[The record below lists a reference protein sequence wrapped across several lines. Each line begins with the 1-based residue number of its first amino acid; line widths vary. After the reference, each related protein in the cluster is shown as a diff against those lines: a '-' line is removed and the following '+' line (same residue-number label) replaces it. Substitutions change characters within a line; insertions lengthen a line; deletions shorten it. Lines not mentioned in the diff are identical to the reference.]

1 MKLLSSDIKTKEILD
16 WKGVHLLNYQFSACS
31 MKTRIYLNLKKI
43 PFTSHQINLSAG
55 ENFSEWF
62 QGINPRSL
70 VPVLIHD
77 GEVHIESNDILEYL
91 EGCFKES
98 PLIPENMKE
107 KIKEL
112 LKFEDNLH
120 VDIRNITFKFLVPRF
135 SNKGKSVQPKAKNK
149 ATLNGELDSMDDV
162 NRNFWEH
169 YEKYGITDED
179 ASRSLIRFRTALE
192 DLNDQLE
199 DSPYILG
206 AELSLVDIA
215 WFIYATRIQHANY
228 PLQRLHPNV
237 SGWYERLYA
246 NVLFRKEV
254 RRPLIMQFVLY
265 VHSLILRLKGR
276 SIEDFLLDQ

>member
-98 PLIPENMKE
+98 PLIPENMEE

-135 SNKGKSVQPKAKNK
+135 LNKGKSVQPKAKNK

-169 YEKYGITDED
+169 YEKYGITNED

-228 PLQRLHPNV
+228 PLKRLHPNV

>member
-98 PLIPENMKE
+98 PLIPENMEE

-135 SNKGKSVQPKAKNK
+135 LNKGKSVQPKAKNK

-179 ASRSLIRFRTALE
+179 ASKSLIRFRTALE
-192 DLNDQLE
+192 DLNDQLK
-199 DSPYILG
+199 DSQYILG

>member
-1 MKLLSSDIKTKEILD
+1 MKLLSSDIKTKEILG
-16 WKGVHLLNYQFSACS
+16 WKGTHLLNYQFSACS

-70 VPVLIHD
+70 VPVLIHN

-91 EGCFKES
+91 EGCYKEV
-98 PLIPENMKE
+98 PLIPENME
-107 KIKEL
+107 EEIKDL

-135 SNKGKSVQPKAKNK
+135 LNKGKSVQPKAKNK

-162 NRNFWEH
+162 NRNFWEQ
-169 YEKYGITDED
+169 YEKHGIKDED
-179 ASRSLIRFRTALE
+179 ASRSLIHFRTALE

-199 DSPYILG
+199 HNQYILG

-215 WFIYATRIQHANY
+215 WFIYTTRIQHANY
-228 PLQRLHPNV
+228 PLKRLHPNV
-237 SGWYERLYA
+237 FAWYKRLYA
-246 NVLFRKEV
+246 NNLFRKEV
-254 RRPLIMQFVLY
+254 KRPLIMQFVLY
-265 VHSLILRLKGR
+265 VHSLILRLKRR

>member
-98 PLIPENMKE
+98 PLIPENMEE
-107 KIKEL
+107 KVKEL

-135 SNKGKSVQPKAKNK
+135 LNKGKSVQPKAKNK
-149 ATLNGELDSMDDV
+149 ATLNGEIDSMDDV
-162 NRNFWEH
+162 NRNFWEQ
-169 YEKYGITDED
+169 YEKHGIKDED

>member
-1 MKLLSSDIKTKEILD
+1 MKLLSSVIKTKEILD

-98 PLIPENMKE
+98 PLIPENMEE

-135 SNKGKSVQPKAKNK
+135 LNKGKSVQPKAKNK

-169 YEKYGITDED
+169 YEKYGITDKD
-179 ASRSLIRFRTALE
+179 ASRSLILFRTALE

-199 DSPYILG
+199 DNPYILG

-237 SGWYERLYA
+237 SGWYEGLYA

>member
-98 PLIPENMKE
+98 PLIPENMEE

-135 SNKGKSVQPKAKNK
+135 LNKGKSVQPKAKNK

-162 NRNFWEH
+162 NRNFWEQ

-265 VHSLILRLKGR
+265 IHSLILRLKGR
-276 SIEDFLLDQ
+276 SIEDFLVDQ

>member
-1 MKLLSSDIKTKEILD
+1 
-16 WKGVHLLNYQFSACS
+16 
-31 MKTRIYLNLKKI
+31 
-43 PFTSHQINLSAG
+43 
-55 ENFSEWF
+55 
-62 QGINPRSL
+62 
-70 VPVLIHD
+70 
-77 GEVHIESNDILEYL
+77 
-91 EGCFKES
+91 
-98 PLIPENMKE
+98 
-107 KIKEL
+107 
-112 LKFEDNLH
+112 
-120 VDIRNITFKFLVPRF
+120 LVPRF
-135 SNKGKSVQPKAKNK
+135 LNKGKSVQPKAKNK

-169 YEKYGITDED
+169 YEKYGITNED

-254 RRPLIMQFVLY
+254 RRPLIMQFVLN

>member
-70 VPVLIHD
+70 VPVLVHD

-91 EGCFKES
+91 EGCYREV
-98 PLIPENMKE
+98 PLIPKYKE
-107 KIKEL
+107 EQIKEL

-135 SNKGKSVQPKAKNK
+135 LNKGKSVQPKAKNK

-162 NRNFWEH
+162 NRNFWEQ
-169 YEKYGITDED
+169 YEKYGITDEY

-199 DSPYILG
+199 DNQYILG
-206 AELSLVDIA
+206 AELSLVDVA
-215 WFIYATRIQHANY
+215 WFIYTTRIQHANY

-237 SGWYERLYA
+237 FGWYERLYA
-246 NVLFRKEV
+246 NNFFRKEV
-254 RRPLIMQFVLY
+254 KRPLIMKLILY
-265 VHSLILRLKGR
+265 VHSLILRFKRR
-276 SIEDFLLDQ
+276 SIEDFLLYK

>member
-16 WKGVHLLNYQFSACS
+16 WKGVHHLNYQFSACS

-98 PLIPENMKE
+98 PLIPENMEE

-135 SNKGKSVQPKAKNK
+135 LNKGKSVQPKAKNK

>member
-91 EGCFKES
+91 EGCYKES
-98 PLIPENMKE
+98 PLIPENME
-107 KIKEL
+107 EEIKEL

-135 SNKGKSVQPKAKNK
+135 LNKGKSVQPKAKNK
-149 ATLNGELDSMDDV
+149 ATLNGEIDSMDDV
-162 NRNFWEH
+162 NRNFWEQ

-179 ASRSLIRFRTALE
+179 ASKSLIRFRTALD
-192 DLNDQLE
+192 DLNDQLK
-199 DSPYILG
+199 DSQYILG

>member
-91 EGCFKES
+91 EGCYKES
-98 PLIPENMKE
+98 PLIPENMEE

-135 SNKGKSVQPKAKNK
+135 LNKGKSVQPKAKNK

-162 NRNFWEH
+162 NRNFWEQ

>member
-91 EGCFKES
+91 EGCYKES
-98 PLIPENMKE
+98 PLIPENMEE

-135 SNKGKSVQPKAKNK
+135 LNKGKSVQPKAKNK

-228 PLQRLHPNV
+228 PLKRLHPNV
-237 SGWYERLYA
+237 SDWYERLYA

>member
-91 EGCFKES
+91 EGCYKES
-98 PLIPENMKE
+98 PLIPENME
-107 KIKEL
+107 EEIKEL

-135 SNKGKSVQPKAKNK
+135 LNKGKSVQPKTKNK

-162 NRNFWEH
+162 NRNFWEQ
-169 YEKYGITDED
+169 YEKHGITDED

-192 DLNDQLE
+192 DLNDQLG
-199 DSPYILG
+199 DSQYILG

-237 SGWYERLYA
+237 FCWYERLYS
-246 NVLFRKEV
+246 NNLFRKEV
-254 RRPLIMQFVLY
+254 KRPLIMQFVLY
-265 VHSLILRLKGR
+265 IHSLILRFKRR

>member
-98 PLIPENMKE
+98 PLIPENMEE

-135 SNKGKSVQPKAKNK
+135 LNKGKSVQPKAKNK

-162 NRNFWEH
+162 NRNFWEQ

-199 DSPYILG
+199 DNPYILG

-254 RRPLIMQFVLY
+254 KRTLIMQFVLY

>member
-91 EGCFKES
+91 EGCYKEV
-98 PLIPENMKE
+98 PLIPKNKE
-107 KIKEL
+107 EQIKEL

-135 SNKGKSVQPKAKNK
+135 LNKGKSVQPKAKNK

-206 AELSLVDIA
+206 AELSLVDVA

>member
-70 VPVLIHD
+70 VPVLVHD

-91 EGCFKES
+91 EGCYREV
-98 PLIPENMKE
+98 PLIPKNKE
-107 KIKEL
+107 EQIKEL

-135 SNKGKSVQPKAKNK
+135 LNKGKSVQPKAKNK

-162 NRNFWEH
+162 NRNFWEQ
-169 YEKYGITDED
+169 YKKYGIKDED
-179 ASRSLIRFRTALE
+179 ARRSLIRFRTALE
-192 DLNDQLE
+192 EINDQLE
-199 DSPYILG
+199 GNQYILG
-206 AELSLVDIA
+206 AELSLVDVA
-215 WFIYATRIQHANY
+215 WFIYTTRIQHANY

-237 SGWYERLYA
+237 FDWYERLYA
-246 NVLFRKEV
+246 NNHFRKEV
-254 RRPLIMQFVLY
+254 KRPLIMKLILY
-265 VHSLILRLKGR
+265 VHSLILRFKRR
-276 SIEDFLLDQ
+276 SIEDFLLYK

>member
-91 EGCFKES
+91 EGCYKES
-98 PLIPENMKE
+98 PLIPENMEE

-120 VDIRNITFKFLVPRF
+120 VDIRNITFKFLVPQF
-135 SNKGKSVQPKAKNK
+135 LNKRKSVQPKAKNK

>member
-98 PLIPENMKE
+98 PLIPENTEE
-107 KIKEL
+107 KIKEM

-135 SNKGKSVQPKAKNK
+135 LNKGKSVQPKAKNK

>member
-16 WKGVHLLNYQFSACS
+16 WQGVHLLNYQFSACS

-98 PLIPENMKE
+98 PLIPENMEE

-135 SNKGKSVQPKAKNK
+135 LNKGKSVQPKAKNK

>member
-77 GEVHIESNDILEYL
+77 GEIHIESNDILEYL

-98 PLIPENMKE
+98 PLIPENME
-107 KIKEL
+107 KKVKEL

-135 SNKGKSVQPKAKNK
+135 LNKGKSVQPKAKNK
-149 ATLNGELDSMDDV
+149 ATLNGELDSMDEV

>member
-98 PLIPENMKE
+98 PLIPENMEE
-107 KIKEL
+107 KVKEL

-135 SNKGKSVQPKAKNK
+135 LNKGKSVQPKAKNK

-199 DSPYILG
+199 DSQYILG

>member
-77 GEVHIESNDILEYL
+77 GEVHIESNDILQYL
-91 EGCFKES
+91 EGCYKEV
-98 PLIPENMKE
+98 PLIPENME
-107 KIKEL
+107 EEIKDL
-112 LKFEDNLH
+112 LKFEDDLH

-135 SNKGKSVQPKAKNK
+135 LNKGKSVQPKAKNK

-179 ASRSLIRFRTALE
+179 ASMSLIRFRTALE

-206 AELSLVDIA
+206 AELSLVDVA

>member
-70 VPVLIHD
+70 VPVLVHD

-98 PLIPENMKE
+98 SLIPENMEE
-107 KIKEL
+107 KVKEL

-135 SNKGKSVQPKAKNK
+135 LNKGKSVQPKAKNK

>member
-98 PLIPENMKE
+98 PLIPENMEE
-107 KIKEL
+107 KVKEL

-135 SNKGKSVQPKAKNK
+135 LNKGKSVQPKAKNK

>member
-91 EGCFKES
+91 EGCYKES
-98 PLIPENMKE
+98 PLIPENMEE

-135 SNKGKSVQPKAKNK
+135 LNKGKSVQPKAKNK

-206 AELSLVDIA
+206 AGLSLVDIA

-228 PLQRLHPNV
+228 PLKRLHPNV

>member
-1 MKLLSSDIKTKEILD
+1 MKLLRSDIKTKEILD

-98 PLIPENMKE
+98 PLIPENMEE
-107 KIKEL
+107 KVKEL

-135 SNKGKSVQPKAKNK
+135 LNKGKSVQPKAKNK

>member
-98 PLIPENMKE
+98 PLIPENMEE

-135 SNKGKSVQPKAKNK
+135 LNKGKSVQPKAKNK

>member
-98 PLIPENMKE
+98 PLIPENMEE

-135 SNKGKSVQPKAKNK
+135 LNKGKSVQTKAKNK

-265 VHSLILRLKGR
+265 VHSLILLLKGR

>member
-98 PLIPENMKE
+98 PLIPENMEE

-135 SNKGKSVQPKAKNK
+135 LNKGKSIQPKAKNK

>member
-1 MKLLSSDIKTKEILD
+1 MKLLSSDIITKEILD
-16 WKGVHLLNYQFSACS
+16 WKGIHLLNYQFSACS

-98 PLIPENMKE
+98 PLIPENMEE
-107 KIKEL
+107 KVKEL

-135 SNKGKSVQPKAKNK
+135 LNKGKSVQPKAKNK

>member
-98 PLIPENMKE
+98 PLIPENMEE

-135 SNKGKSVQPKAKNK
+135 LNKGKSVQPKAKNK

-228 PLQRLHPNV
+228 PLKRLHPNV

>member
-77 GEVHIESNDILEYL
+77 GEVHIESNDILEHL

-98 PLIPENMKE
+98 PLIPENMEE

-135 SNKGKSVQPKAKNK
+135 LNKGKSVQPKAKNK

-228 PLQRLHPNV
+228 PLKRLHPNV

>member
-91 EGCFKES
+91 EGCFKET
-98 PLIPENMKE
+98 PLIPENMEE

-135 SNKGKSVQPKAKNK
+135 LNKGKSVQPKAKNK
-149 ATLNGELDSMDDV
+149 ATLNGEVDSMDDV
-162 NRNFWEH
+162 NRNFWEQ

-237 SGWYERLYA
+237 FCWYERLYA
-246 NVLFRKEV
+246 NNLFRKEV
-254 RRPLIMQFVLY
+254 KRPLIMQFVLY

>member
-43 PFTSHQINLSAG
+43 PFTSHQINLSTG
-55 ENFSEWF
+55 ENFSEWL

-98 PLIPENMKE
+98 PLIPENMEE

-135 SNKGKSVQPKAKNK
+135 LNKGKSVQPKAKNK

-228 PLQRLHPNV
+228 PLKRLHPNV

-246 NVLFRKEV
+246 NNLFRKEV
-254 RRPLIMQFVLY
+254 KRPFIVQFILY
-265 VHSLILRLKGR
+265 VHFLILRLKGR

>member
-70 VPVLIHD
+70 VPVLVHD

-98 PLIPENMKE
+98 PLIPENMEE

-135 SNKGKSVQPKAKNK
+135 LNKGKSVQPKAKNK

-192 DLNDQLE
+192 ALNDQLE

>member
-98 PLIPENMKE
+98 PLIPENMEE
-107 KIKEL
+107 KVKEL

-135 SNKGKSVQPKAKNK
+135 LNKGKSVQPKAKNK

-162 NRNFWEH
+162 NRNFWEQ
-169 YEKYGITDED
+169 YEKHGIKDED

-199 DSPYILG
+199 DNQYILG

>member
-98 PLIPENMKE
+98 PLIPENMEE
-107 KIKEL
+107 KVKEL

-135 SNKGKSVQPKAKNK
+135 LNKGKSVQPKAKNK

-169 YEKYGITDED
+169 YAKYGITDED

>member
-98 PLIPENMKE
+98 PLIPENMEE

-135 SNKGKSVQPKAKNK
+135 LNKGKSVQPKAKNK

-254 RRPLIMQFVLY
+254 GRPLIMQFVLY

>member
-43 PFTSHQINLSAG
+43 PFTSHQINLSTG

-77 GEVHIESNDILEYL
+77 GEVHIESNDILEHL

-98 PLIPENMKE
+98 PLIPENMEEKVKE
-107 KIKEL
+107 I

-135 SNKGKSVQPKAKNK
+135 LNKGKSVQPKAKNK

>member
-91 EGCFKES
+91 EGCYKES
-98 PLIPENMKE
+98 PLIPENME
-107 KIKEL
+107 ERIKEL

-135 SNKGKSVQPKAKNK
+135 LNKGKSVQPKAKNK